1 MVCDGKVHLFGYLFL
16 QVLYL
21 LVFKFNNLA
30 ALNAYTM
37 VMMAVVRDVLVA
49 RPPVTELPFKGN
61 TAFGQEFHSPVY
73 RCIANLGILTPDPF
87 QKLFQIYMG
96 IGFKE
101 YIYDIITLCGRL
113 KTFFL
118 QIFLEKFF
126 FVGQFHS
133 WLIRDKK
140 TWLAFLA
147 IS

>member
-37 VMMAVVRDVLVA
+37 VMMAVVRNMLIA
-49 RPPVTELPFKGN
+49 RSPVTELPFKGN

-87 QKLFQIYMG
+87 Q
-96 IGFKE
+96 
-101 YIYDIITLCGRL
+101 
-113 KTFFL
+113 
-118 QIFLEKFF
+118 IFLYTRLFRGSSFF
-126 FVGQFHS
+126 
-133 WLIRDKK
+133 
-140 TWLAFLA
+140 T
-147 IS
+147 

>member
-1 MVCDGKVHLFGYLFL
+1 M
-16 QVLYL
+16 LYL

-37 VMMAVVRDVLVA
+37 VMMAVVRDMLVA
-49 RPPVTELPFKGN
+49 CPPVTELPFKGN
-61 TAFGQEFHSPVY
+61 TAFGQELHGPVD
-73 RCIANLGILTPDPF
+73 RCIANLGIFTPDPF
-87 QKLFQIYMG
+87 QKFFQIYMG

-101 YIYDIITLCGRL
+101 DIYDIITLCGRL
-113 KTFFL
+113 KAFFL
-118 QIFLEKFF
+118 QIFLEEFF
-126 FVGQFHS
+126 FIGQFHS